1 MEAYLNHYE
10 RPPPNRLVTRQLE
23 SEKSYDEAAWSDDY
37 WEETLAKRKEIADVI
52 DSNKKPPAN
61 VFPSTDIRQRKKD
74 KLSKESSDL
83 SNLEEKNLQ
92 THEPPRLIQPRRHKD
107 LHSSSQHPLSNA
119 GVAAPIAPVDISP
132 PALVIKPSTST
143 VEIVQNII
151 DQLLVKI
158 VEGSHISVN
167 TNDVPRQKTSN
178 LTEN

>member
-1 MEAYLNHYE
+1 MLS
-10 RPPPNRLVTRQLE
+10 P
-23 SEKSYDEAAWSDDY
+23 
-37 WEETLAKRKEIADVI
+37 
-52 DSNKKPPAN
+52 KPPAN

-107 LHSSSQHPLSNA
+107 LHSSSQYPLSNA
-119 GVAAPIAPVDISP
+119 GVAAPIAPVDKSP

-158 VEGSHISVN
+158 VEGPNVPVN
-167 TNDVPRQKTSN
+167 TNMSRQKICRRICLYHIQCSSRTSMYLYN
-178 LTEN
+178 ALRVQIYTLQFFFS